1 MAHTIRFVGMV
12 ILLLI
17 GIVLGMQTAERGIN
31 KVDGSLRE
39 QSQTFA
45 ITKVDNNQVE
55 IAVMGKQVRTEPKRV
70 VNYVSEA
77 GESVGKWVKKGT
89 EATVSWIS
97 GFFEP

>member
-1 MAHTIRFVGMV
+1 MVHTIRFIGMV

-17 GIVLGMQTAERGIN
+17 GIVLGMQTAEQGIN

-70 VNYVSEA
+70 VNYVGEA
-77 GESVGKWVKKGT
+77 GESVGRWIKKGT
-89 EATVSWIS
+89 EATVNWIS